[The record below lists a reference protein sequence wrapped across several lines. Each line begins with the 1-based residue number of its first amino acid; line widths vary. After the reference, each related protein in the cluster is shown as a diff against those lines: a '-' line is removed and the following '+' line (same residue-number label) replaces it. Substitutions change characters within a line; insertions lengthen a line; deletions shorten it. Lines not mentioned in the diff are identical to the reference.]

1 MIKALFT
8 AIGMMIISSNC
19 SAHADDKLIKALK
32 SGGYNI
38 FFRHSITDGS
48 NPNKINPP
56 DEKIGD
62 CNSQR
67 QLNTRG
73 KEQAKSIGRN
83 FRAHSIPVGEV
94 YSSPFCRCEETA
106 KLAFGK
112 ALVVN
117 WMIVRRRNDRLGEL
131 EKHLKS
137 VPSAR
142 VVNEFRSLKN
152 NIYVGHA
159 ITLTQSLLGP
169 DFPIISLREGEGIVF
184 DPRTNKYLGRI
195 YPGSWSDRN

>member
-1 MIKALFT
+1 
-8 AIGMMIISSNC
+8 
-19 SAHADDKLIKALK
+19 
-32 SGGYNI
+32 
-38 FFRHSITDGS
+38 
-48 NPNKINPP
+48 
-56 DEKIGD
+56 
-62 CNSQR
+62 
-67 QLNTRG
+67 
-73 KEQAKSIGRN
+73 
-83 FRAHSIPVGEV
+83 
-94 YSSPFCRCEETA
+94 
-106 KLAFGK
+106 
-112 ALVVN
+112 
-117 WMIVRRRNDRLGEL
+117 MIVRRRNDRLGEL